1 MVAHYCITEMIYV
14 IDSEDKQSFEETGL
28 ELEYLIDE
36 ENLKGMPVLIFANK
50 QDLVTASPTEGLN
63 LHTYQDRQWQIQ
75 ACSAVSWEGVQCLS
89 YGLVPSPP
97 SRPPTVT
104 PSCRRLPLSLPT
116 TAFTSYGQMAA
127 RIPPGLEAQMALLSY
142 RPMMAMSCTN

>member
-14 IDSEDKQSFEETGL
+14 IDSADKQPFEETGL

-36 ENLKGMPVLIFANK
+36 ENLKGVPVLIFANK

-75 ACSAVSWEGVQCLS
+75 ACSAVSREGVQIR
-89 YGLVPSPP
+89 VNH
-97 SRPPTVT
+97 TV
-104 PSCRRLPLSLPT
+104 
-116 TAFTSYGQMAA
+116 
-127 RIPPGLEAQMALLSY
+127 
-142 RPMMAMSCTN
+142 